1 MYAVIHL
8 MRNKKL
14 KQVENLC
21 IIIII
26 KKKKSNM
33 SLLDAESYQKGS
45 SHEAKVFKIASNA
58 WLVLTESKS
67 IIYYWL

>member
-1 MYAVIHL
+1 
-8 MRNKKL
+8 
-14 KQVENLC
+14 
-21 IIIII
+21 
-26 KKKKSNM
+26 M